1 MKDIKEFAETVREK
15 RKFYYAFNKEEA
27 GNKTLMTQEDLA
39 DKSGVCITTIRD
51 LERGKLEGIKLNTML
66 KLFGALDIKF
76 KIK

>member
-1 MKDIKEFAETVREK
+1 MKDIKEFAKVVKEK

-27 GNKTLMTQEDLA
+27 RSKTLMTQEDLA
-39 DKSGVCITTIRD
+39 EKSGVCIATIRN